1 MDEERKYFLFLS
13 VIVSILSGLLLIKF
27 LPNVLYWNVSAST
40 FLFDILGL
48 IWPFLGFFTVLEFL
62 SRDKT
67 GFGGV
72 LFHIFVLYCSI
83 YYSIIILVS
92 MFSFS
97 VDFKFMFSFC
107 LNLCIMVIG
116 WFGFLIYYD

>member
-67 GFGGV
+67 GFGGI
-72 LFHIFVLYCSI
+72 LFHIFVLYCAI
-83 YYSIIILVS
+83 YYSINILVS